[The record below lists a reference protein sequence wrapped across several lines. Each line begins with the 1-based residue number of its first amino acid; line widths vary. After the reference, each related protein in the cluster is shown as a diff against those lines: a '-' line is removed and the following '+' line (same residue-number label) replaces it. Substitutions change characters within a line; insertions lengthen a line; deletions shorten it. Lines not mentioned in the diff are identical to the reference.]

1 MTNISIF
8 VDSLCETGKY
18 FDEQF
23 EGQICSRSAKITD
36 FFLNDN
42 DIFPNSC
49 LSNEDYSDI
58 VINLILCD
66 DSKIHEINREYRKV
80 DRPTDVISFAI
91 FADSPKEERFIFD
104 GEINLG
110 DVFLSLETTQR
121 QAKENNNS
129 FEKEFYYLISHSIL
143 HLFGFDHI
151 DEITYD
157 FMVSKQNEALK
168 ILDV

>member
-8 VDSLCETGKY
+8 VDSLCDTDKY
-18 FDEQF
+18 FNDDF
-23 EGQICSRSAKITD
+23 LGQIYPNSIKIAD
-36 FFLNDN
+36 FFLKDS
-42 DIFPNSC
+42 DIFNKSC
-49 LSNEDYSDI
+49 LQNEDYSDL

-66 DSKIHEINREYRKV
+66 DEKIHEINREYRNV
-80 DRPTDVISFAI
+80 DRPTDVISFAL

-110 DVFLSLETTQR
+110 DVFLSLETTKR
-121 QAKENNNS
+121 QAIENNNT

-143 HLFGFDHI
+143 HLLGFDHI

-157 FMVSKQNEALK
+157 FMVTKQNEALK
-168 ILDV
+168 YINV

>member
-143 HLFGFDHI
+143 HLLGFDHI

>member
-18 FDEQF
+18 FDENF
-23 EGQICSRSAKITD
+23 EGQICSKSIDITN
-36 FFLNDN
+36 FFLNDSE
-42 DIFPNSC
+42 IFSNSC
-49 LSNEDYSDI
+49 LNNQDYSDI

-66 DSKIHEINREYRKV
+66 DEKIHEINREYRNV
-80 DRPTDVISFAI
+80 DRPTDVISFAL
-91 FADSPKEERFIFD
+91 FADSPEEERFIFD

-110 DVFLSLETTQR
+110 DVFLSLETTKR
-121 QAKENNNS
+121 QAKENNNT
-129 FEKEFYYLISHSIL
+129 FEKEFYYLIAHSIL
-143 HLFGFDHI
+143 HLLGFDHI

-168 ILDV
+168 AIDV